1 MPRKKT
7 TFPDL
12 KEASHNI
19 LYDRLDMDNINWGI
33 LSNLGEWCNLDAII
47 NIIGY
52 VMYYNRPLI
61 IDGCVVSAGA
71 YLNGIKNL
79 YYSPDLSAAYE
90 RYKDER
96 AIQTICRWPGF
107 KPPEPVKCEL
117 LQAVH
122 DIASKQRRSHRKR
135 ARKFQTDQ
143 IMPN

>member
-1 MPRKKT
+1 MPRKKY

-12 KEASHNI
+12 EEASHNI
-19 LYDRLDMDNINWGI
+19 LYDRLDMLNINWVGA
-33 LSNLGEWCNLDAII
+33 LAEWYNLEAII

-71 YLNGIKNL
+71 YLKGIKSL
-79 YYSPDLSAAYE
+79 YYSPDLSATYE
-90 RYKDER
+90 HYKDER

-122 DIASKQRRSHRKR
+122 DIASKQRRQHRKR

-143 IMPN
+143 LIPN